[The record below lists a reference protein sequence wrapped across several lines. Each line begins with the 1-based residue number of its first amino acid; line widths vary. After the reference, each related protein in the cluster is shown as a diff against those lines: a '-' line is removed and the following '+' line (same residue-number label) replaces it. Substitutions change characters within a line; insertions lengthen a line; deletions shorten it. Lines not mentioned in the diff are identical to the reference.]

1 MFHTHRKG
9 RKLSDYEILEKIE
22 VVPDAERGMQAFTHL
37 GYKPQEALADI
48 IDNSIA
54 AKATQVNITNQKLY
68 GSGHLTRTTIAD
80 NGIGMS
86 REKLLEAMRF
96 GSRAEKNSELSVYG
110 LGLKSASLQISSRLT
125 VVTRDSS
132 GEESAASW
140 DKTSQATD
148 PWKLEIVKPRA
159 HDLKALDVVAQGGSG
174 TLVIWDEANLKPA
187 DPTERMT
194 KIHERTSARI
204 HKSISDHLGMV
215 FHRFLEGTAKDANQL
230 VIQYDG
236 EILQAFNPFD
246 ERFMADPEI
255 YLSQKSH
262 FFEDVE
268 IDGVVQSL
276 PYSIQPFQLN
286 DDDASD
292 FYKDSRQEMD
302 YQGIYCYRLDRL
314 IQWPG
319 WLGFVKSPHNDQNKT
334 RLIFEFDPGLTEALQ
349 TNVMKTGVQLTVGMF
364 ENLRPIVTEV
374 RNVARQKYKK
384 KLKDTNN
391 EATPKDLHS
400 NSSKTIEKTKASH
413 YPIPEIQS
421 QSATRVKLDSKYG
434 QEISLRLKTLPDTDA
449 HQDAIEAV
457 QDLPGGNL
465 WEPYLR
471 GSEIAIRLNRN
482 HDFYQKFYLTNI
494 DKPEAIEAIDLLLWS
509 LARAELHHAIIQDQ
523 FEEIRTLVSM
533 DLRRVAEDRP
543 FPNLIEGE
551 GAEENMI
558 SPSE

>member
-1 MFHTHRKG
+1 M
-9 RKLSDYEILEKIE
+9 SDYEILEKIE

-68 GSGHLTRTTIAD
+68 NSGHLTRTTIAD

-96 GSRAEKNSELSVYG
+96 GSRAERNSELSVYG

-148 PWKLEIVKPRA
+148 PWKLEVVRPRT

-236 EILQAFNPFD
+236 EILKAFNPFD

-374 RNVARQKYKK
+374 RKVARQKYTK

-400 NSSKTIEKTKASH
+400 NSSKTIKKTKASH

-421 QSATRVKLDSKYG
+421 QSANRVKLDSKYG

-457 QDLPGGNL
+457 EDLPGGNL
-465 WEPYLR
+465 WEPYLS
-471 GSEIAIRLNRN
+471 GNEIAIRLNRN

-543 FPNLIEGE
+543 FPNLIDGE